1 MTRPTLANLNGV
13 QLPLSEVKVSAQD
26 RGFLFGDSVYE
37 VLRVYGGK
45 PWLLEDHWER
55 LTRSLQSLRFTG
67 VDLPR
72 LRQRMLDTLKASG
85 FAEAM
90 IYLQVTRGVAP
101 RNHAFPKG
109 ATPTE
114 LLWVQEFIDTY
125 PPARRDGVTVLTQPD
140 LRWERC
146 DIKTTN
152 LLGNILAYQNAVDAG
167 CVEALLYLPDGT
179 MTEATHSS
187 FFAVLD
193 GHLLT
198 SPNSE
203 LILPGMT
210 RHFIMRL
217 CKKADIPVRE
227 QHLRREDLPKVSE
240 LFLTGTTSEILPIV
254 RVDGQPVGE
263 GQPGPITRRL
273 QQQYGEA
280 VKEFLARP

>member
-1 MTRPTLANLNGV
+1 MTRPALANLNGE
-13 QLPLSEVKVSAQD
+13 QLPLTEVKVSALD

-45 PWLLEDHWER
+45 PWLLEEHWDR
-55 LTRSLQSLRFTG
+55 LTRSLQACASPAWTCRGCDSGCWTHC
-67 VDLPR
+67 
-72 LRQRMLDTLKASG
+72 ASG

-101 RNHAFPKG
+101 RNHAFPTN

-114 LLWVQEFIDTY
+114 FLWVQEFIDPY
-125 PPARRDGVTVLTQPD
+125 PPKRQEGVTVVTQPD

-152 LLGNILAYQNAVDAG
+152 LLGNILAYQNAIEAG
-167 CVEALLYLPDGT
+167 CHEALLYLPDGT

-193 GHLLT
+193 GYLLT
-198 SPNSE
+198 SPNSSQ
-203 LILPGMT
+203 ILPGMT
-210 RHFIMRL
+210 RNLILRL
-217 CKKADIPVRE
+217 AKKADLPARE
-227 QHLRREDLPKVSE
+227 QYLQRGQLRQVSE

-254 RVDGQPVGE
+254 RVDGQPVGA
-263 GQPGPITRRL
+263 GRPGPVTRRL
-273 QQQYGEA
+273 QELYAEA
-280 VKEFLARP
+280 VREFLARA